1 MAQKRTF
8 TLIILFIMICKTT
21 FSEVK
26 GGFEAIV
33 NVPLGMGITVIH
45 KNVNVEGSPKGEVNF
60 QGDIEANLGYMFQ
73 IK

>member
-33 NVPLGMGITVIH
+33 NVPLGMGITVIY
-45 KNVNVEGSPKGEVNF
+45 KNVNVEGSPKG
-60 QGDIEANLGYMFQ
+60 
-73 IK
+73 

>member
-45 KNVNVEGSPKGEVNF
+45 KNVNVEGNPKGEVNF
-60 QGDIEANLGYMFQ
+60 QGGIEANLGYMFQ

>member
-1 MAQKRTF
+1 MAQKRIF

-45 KNVNVEGSPKGEVNF
+45 KNVNVEGNPKGEVNF
-60 QGDIEANLGYMFQ
+60 QGGIEANLGYMFQ

>member
-60 QGDIEANLGYMFQ
+60 QGGIEANLGYMFQ